1 MARVCARPTPQT
13 RGALASSLRNLRTE
27 IEAATLAR
35 IHAVSDPA
43 DVEDPE
49 YVAGLREAVTSGFA
63 YGLAALEVLGPYDPA
78 AEPVPLQLLWQA
90 RYAAR
95 SGVSLDTVLRRYFAS
110 YTLFGDFLI
119 QAAKESDIPTSELQR
134 ALRGEAAL
142 FNHLVASVS
151 NEYMQEADGGLHTV
165 EGRRTAQVRMM
176 LDGEL
181 LDAADLDYELD
192 GWHVG
197 AIAAGPGARA
207 TMRDLAAAL
216 DRRLLTVRA
225 DDGTIWAWLG
235 GRRKVASRE
244 VLGLAESSW
253 SGEGILAIGEPGQGV
268 EGWRLTHRQARAA
281 VSIARRGMTNPV
293 GYADVALLAA
303 AIGDE
308 VLASSLRA
316 TFLTPLAEDRDGGA
330 TVRSTLDA
338 YFASGRNASA
348 TAAALGVSRKTVS
361 LRLRSAEEKLGR
373 PLDRCAAELEIAL
386 SLGSLSGQP
395 RNGG

>member
-1 MARVCARPTPQT
+1 VTRVCARPAAQT
-13 RGALASSLRNLRTE
+13 RAALASSLRNLRAE

-49 YVAGLREAVTSGFA
+49 YAAGLREAVASGFA
-63 YGLAALEVLGPYDPA
+63 YGLAALEVTGPYDPA
-78 AEPVPLQLLWQA
+78 SEPIPIQLLWQA

-119 QAAKESDIPTSELQR
+119 QAAKESNTSTAELQR

-151 NEYMQEADGGLHTV
+151 NEYMREV
-165 EGRRTAQVRMM
+165 EGSSRTAEERRAAQVRMM
-176 LDGEL
+176 LGGEL

-192 GWHVG
+192 AWHVG
-197 AIAAGPGARA
+197 AIAAGSGARA

-225 DDGTIWAWLG
+225 DDGTVWAWLG
-235 GRRKVASRE
+235 GRRKLASRE
-244 VLGLAESSW
+244 ILGLAEASW
-253 SGEGILAIGEPGQGV
+253 PGEGVLAIGEPGQGV

-281 VSIARRGMTNPV
+281 VSIARRGMKSPV
-293 GYADVALLAA
+293 GYVDVALLAA
-303 AIGDE
+303 AMGDE

-316 TFLTPLAEDRDGGA
+316 TFLIPLAEDRDGGA

-373 PLDRCAAELEIAL
+373 PLERCAAELEIAL
-386 SLGSLSGQP
+386 SLGSLSGKP
-395 RNGG
+395 RDGG